1 MIDINADI
9 SNVFQYVDIYFEQQ
23 DFDFNY
29 GSNSSR
35 RRVPVKWCT
44 QDDFGQDEIDVSF
57 FHSWD
62 GLAVIC
68 ADFSKDEMFSIY
80 NDDLYVIYSSV
91 NINFDLCNPNISKC
105 KNESEI

>member
-1 MIDINADI
+1 MIDFHEDI
-9 SNVFQYVDIYFEQQ
+9 DNLHQYVDIYFEQQ
-23 DFDFNY
+23 DFDFTY

-35 RRVPVKWCT
+35 RRVPIKWCT
-44 QDDFGQDEIDVSF
+44 QDDFGHDKIDVSF

-80 NDDLYVIYSSV
+80 NDDLYVKYSSV
-91 NINFDLCNPNISKC
+91 NINFDLCNPNITKC
-105 KNESEI
+105 KNDSEI